1 MERTP
6 VTPRER
12 LKTALSHKEPD
23 RVPVDLGGVVTG
35 IARVAYER
43 LLEYLGVEK
52 RKGERV
58 FDRIQQL
65 VRPEERILN
74 LLHVDT
80 RYVYMP
86 APQEVRGRELLKGL
100 WEDEWGVRRKRAA
113 YYYDMVESPFSETSL
128 DDLTKASWPDPHLP
142 ARFEG
147 LEEEVR
153 RIYEKTDYPVIINA
167 IGSIFEFSWYLRGYE
182 NFMADLLTNP
192 RFSCVLM
199 DKMLEFQ
206 MALFEEVLERT
217 GDYVDVVLC
226 GDDIATQKGPTI
238 SPELY
243 RKYVKARQRKLY
255 DMIKRR
261 TNAKLFYHSCGSV
274 SAFIP
279 DLIEIGIDVLN
290 PVQVSAEGM
299 NTKRLKKEF
308 GKEITFWGGIDT
320 QRVLPYGSPGDV
332 EGEVK
337 RRLNDLAP
345 GGGYVLG
352 AVHNI
357 QPDVPPENVVALF
370 EAAQKHG
377 CYS

>member
-1 MERTP
+1 M
-6 VTPRER
+6 TPRER
-12 LKTALSHKEPD
+12 LRMALSHKEPD

-35 IARVAYER
+35 ITRVAHDR
-43 LLEYLGVEK
+43 LLEYLGLG
-52 RKGERV
+52 RSRGERV

-65 VRPEERILN
+65 VRPEDHILDF
-74 LLHVDT
+74 LHVDT

-86 APQEVRGRELLKGL
+86 APQKVRGRELPEES

-113 YYYDMVESPFSETSL
+113 YYYDMVESPFSEASL
-128 DDLTKASWPDPHLP
+128 DDLAKVTWPDPHLP

-153 RIYEKTDYPVIINA
+153 RIYEKTDYPLIVNA
-167 IGSIFEFSWYLRGYE
+167 IASIFEFSWYLRGYQ
-182 NFMADLLTNP
+182 NFMTDLLINP
-192 RFSCVLM
+192 RFSCALM

-206 MALFEEVLERT
+206 IALFEEILRRT

-238 SPELY
+238 SLELY
-243 RKYVKARQRKLY
+243 RRYIKPRQRKLY

-274 SAFIP
+274 YAFIP
-279 DLIEIGIDVLN
+279 DLIDIGIDVLN
-290 PVQVSAEGM
+290 PLQVSAEGM
-299 NTKRLKKEF
+299 NSKRLKKEF

-320 QRVLPYGSPGDV
+320 QRVLPCGSPGEV

-357 QPDVPPENVVALF
+357 QADVPPENVVALF